1 MPVDVMHRF
10 QLGDTGI
17 HGVFVQ
23 MESSWAAMR
32 AHVDYP
38 EPVAGLLGTTV
49 AAAALFTGLV
59 KFEGKLSIQLRG
71 TGDLRLLFAEATHA
85 GTVRGI
91 ARWEGG
97 PPRSLADAGDD
108 AQLAITI
115 ENAQRQTRQQGLV
128 AVDGEH
134 LAAALEQ
141 YFERSEQLPTRIVL
155 AAGGGRCAGLLLQR
169 APAEGG
175 HAASG
180 DADAWNRAGHLL
192 STLRDEELLGLS
204 VETVLTRLFHEEG
217 VRLQAGRALEFAC
230 SCSAERVAGVLR
242 SLGEE
247 ESRAAAG
254 PEGVVEV
261 TCEFCGH
268 AYRFDAVDVAAM
280 FAGDGVMSG
289 SGTRQ

>member
-23 MESSWAAMR
+23 MASSWAAMR
-32 AHVDYP
+32 GHVDYP
-38 EPVAGLLGTTV
+38 EPVAGLLGATV
-49 AAAALFTGLV
+49 AASALFTGLV

-71 TGDLRLLFAEATHA
+71 SGDLRLLFAEATHA

-91 ARWEGG
+91 ARWDGT
-97 PPRSLADAGDD
+97 PRSIADAGAD

-128 AVDGEH
+128 PVEGED
-134 LAAALEQ
+134 LATALEQ

-155 AAGGGRCAGLLLQR
+155 ASEGARCAGLLLQR

-175 HAASG
+175 RAAVA
-180 DADAWNRAGHLL
+180 DADAWNRVGHLL
-192 STLRDEELLGLS
+192 ATLRDDELLGLS
-204 VETVLTRLFHEEG
+204 AETVLMRLFHEEG
-217 VRLQAGRALEFAC
+217 VRLQPGRAIRFAC
-230 SCSAERVAGVLR
+230 SCSTERVAGVLR
-242 SLGEE
+242 SLGEDE
-247 ESRAAAG
+247 ARAAAG
-254 PEGVVEV
+254 QDGVVEV
-261 TCEFCGH
+261 ICEFCGK
-268 AYRFDAVDVAAM
+268 AYRFDAVDMAAM
-280 FAGDGVMSG
+280 FAGEGVVMEP

>member
-32 AHVDYP
+32 GHVDYP
-38 EPVAGLLGTTV
+38 EPVAGLLGSTV

-71 TGDLRLLFAEATHA
+71 SGDLRLLFAEATHA

-91 ARWEGG
+91 ARWDGA
-97 PPRSLADAGDD
+97 PRSIADAGAD

-128 AVDGEH
+128 PVEGED

-155 AAGGGRCAGLLLQR
+155 VSEGTRCAGLLLQR

-175 HAASG
+175 RAAAV

-192 STLRDEELLGLS
+192 ATLRDEELLGLS
-204 VETVLTRLFHEEG
+204 AETVLTRLFHEEG
-217 VRLQAGRALEFAC
+217 VRLQPGRAIQFAC
-230 SCSAERVAGVLR
+230 SCSTERVAGVLR
-242 SLGEE
+242 FLGEDE
-247 ESRAAAG
+247 ARAAAG
-254 PEGVVEV
+254 ESGVVEV
-261 TCEFCGH
+261 ICEFCGK
-268 AYRFDAVDVAAM
+268 AYRFDAVDMAAM
-280 FAGDGVMSG
+280 FAGEGVVMEA